1 MSKPTNSRITTFLHI
16 RHLTK
21 VCMRMQHNRTLTH
34 KPSIAR
40 CTQSPS
46 TLVRIALLL
55 VWFRGMYIFGCRHR
69 TISYDAPIQI
79 TLLKCQNKTTNMAK
93 PKTLRLQKVEFKTIF
108 VIIFLESVVS
118 DGFADSHI
126 ILFSK
131 YV

>member
-79 TLLKCQNKTTNMAK
+79 TLLKCQNNMAK

-126 ILFSK
+126 TLFSK

>member
-1 MSKPTNSRITTFLHI
+1 
-16 RHLTK
+16 
-21 VCMRMQHNRTLTH
+21 MRMQHNRTLTH
-34 KPSIAR
+34 KPSSTR

-69 TISYDAPIQI
+69 AVSYAAPIQI
-79 TLLKCQNKTTNMAK
+79 ALFKCQNKTTNMAK
-93 PKTLRLQKVEFKTIF
+93 TKTLRLQKVEFKTIF

-126 ILFSK
+126 TLCEMFPINQLLHIFSK
-131 YV
+131 YA